1 MQLWQKQADGN
12 FLRTIG
18 SFRMI
23 VQPKPIY
30 GEIRFIL
37 IREPLNRPG
46 FTGAILASGY
56 EQSVACAM
64 AAVEKV
70 AARLTATLSFVH
82 SHMNERSGIE
92 AIA

>member
-30 GEIRFIL
+30 GEIRV
-37 IREPLNRPG
+37 P
-46 FTGAILASGY
+46 SG
-56 EQSVACAM
+56 M
-64 AAVEKV
+64 W
-70 AARLTATLSFVH
+70 L
-82 SHMNERSGIE
+82 ERG
-92 AIA
+92 

>member
-12 FLRTIG
+12 FLRTVE

-37 IREPLNRPG
+37 IREAASRPG

-64 AAVEKV
+64 AAAEKV
-70 AARLTATLSFVH
+70 AARLTATLSSVR
-82 SHMNERSGIE
+82 SQMNGQSGIK
-92 AIA
+92 AVA